1 MLRNAARPGVNRNV
15 PTRDASSYEAKGN
28 GLLLA
33 APKQFASFL
42 VTSSSGA
49 KLRVRFYYSCLL
61 ARALNTSASPGIP
74 HTCSTITCS
83 TYELFDLCLQT
94 VCVLL
99 CNVSLL
105 VLQIARAVRFNA

>member
-15 PTRDASSYEAKGN
+15 PTRDASSYDAKGN

-49 KLRVRFYYSCLL
+49 KLRVRCCLVCLRGLVLRVLWRFPSISPGENQPDHPLL
-61 ARALNTSASPGIP
+61 ANHRL
-74 HTCSTITCS
+74 
-83 TYELFDLCLQT
+83 
-94 VCVLL
+94 
-99 CNVSLL
+99 SLD
-105 VLQIARAVRFNA
+105 VA

>member
-49 KLRVRFYYSCLL
+49 KLRVRF
-61 ARALNTSASPGIP
+61 
-74 HTCSTITCS
+74 
-83 TYELFDLCLQT
+83 
-94 VCVLL
+94 
-99 CNVSLL
+99 
-105 VLQIARAVRFNA
+105 